1 MKYQQRQ
8 FENELELLEKE
19 IDFEIKQID
28 DTMKYYEQQAER
40 NDEEFK
46 KRLEKMSE
54 EYDKEWEIRKK
65 YMSKEEN
72 LNEHDCY
79 YGCCFWSDLPV
90 DERSGVGL
98 QGAVERMAGGQAGR
112 D

>member
-1 MKYQQRQ
+1 MRMNEVIIMLCLGIATVIGVCGIVKYQQRQ
-8 FENELELLEKE
+8 FAHELDLLEEK

-28 DTMKYYEQQAER
+28 DTMKYYEQRAER
-40 NDEEFK
+40 KDEEFK

-72 LNEHDCY
+72 
-79 YGCCFWSDLPV
+79 
-90 DERSGVGL
+90 
-98 QGAVERMAGGQAGR
+98 
-112 D
+112 

>member
-8 FENELELLEKE
+8 FEHELALLEKE

-28 DTMKYYEQQAER
+28 DTMKYYEQQAQR
-40 NDEEFK
+40 KDEEFL
-46 KRLEKMSE
+46 KRLEKLSE

-72 LNEHDCY
+72 
-79 YGCCFWSDLPV
+79 
-90 DERSGVGL
+90 
-98 QGAVERMAGGQAGR
+98 
-112 D
+112 

>member
-8 FENELELLEKE
+8 FENELALLEKE
-19 IDFEIKQID
+19 IDFEIKKID
-28 DTMKYYEQQAER
+28 DTMKYYEQQAQR
-40 NDEEFK
+40 KDEEFL

-72 LNEHDCY
+72 
-79 YGCCFWSDLPV
+79 
-90 DERSGVGL
+90 
-98 QGAVERMAGGQAGR
+98 
-112 D
+112 